1 MRTKMFTPKDI
12 ANMRW
17 FWSDYLKQ
25 KTGWLFLIF
34 LMIVLQGFVLQQFL
48 AITETGLR
56 VIFTQGD
63 LRDLLEVCA
72 LIFGIFAVRAATSYF
87 IPSLSARLA
96 GEAIFQMRSDLI
108 TRVLYF
114 DQKFFDGTHSTDL
127 ILRLVNQVQDL
138 GLFVGQAT
146 VNALR
151 DFVIIVIVSGY
162 LIYKS
167 PLLFCSALVALP
179 VIFLMMHFVSARI
192 KVIRRNFESVLGRY
206 MSNID
211 EMAGGMRTIKM
222 ARQEKL
228 EINRMV
234 DASSGIKSLFVKL
247 QQSEALMLPSIDL
260 SSAVVYMLV
269 VGGGGYMALSDQFD
283 IDGASIISF
292 LLGLVII
299 FDPARLLAQFF
310 AKLQASLILLDSIRS
325 LMLTEREVSD
335 RDDAKVFDAEDIE
348 IKIASGRFGYTPS
361 EALFNDL
368 NLTFKAG
375 QKTAIV
381 GATGS
386 GKTTVLSLITR
397 LYELSSGTVLFNG
410 DDIKDFTLRSVRD
423 KFSIVAQ
430 DVVIFD
436 KSIKDNIR
444 YADPDASDDAVLK
457 AAQLARID
465 DLMLSRGDASVGP
478 KGNLLSGGQKQR
490 IAIARAF
497 LKPAPV
503 LLLDEATS
511 ALDAITEESVNLAFQ
526 ELQHGKTTIVV
537 AHKLSGIQDA
547 DHIYVLDSGRVIEAG
562 THADLISE
570 NGLYAS
576 MCMVQSKP
584 KDSPQSS

>member
-1 MRTKMFTPKDI
+1 
-12 ANMRW
+12 
-17 FWSDYLKQ
+17 
-25 KTGWLFLIF
+25 
-34 LMIVLQGFVLQQFL
+34 
-48 AITETGLR
+48 
-56 VIFTQGD
+56 
-63 LRDLLEVCA
+63 
-72 LIFGIFAVRAATSYF
+72 
-87 IPSLSARLA
+87 
-96 GEAIFQMRSDLI
+96 
-108 TRVLYF
+108 
-114 DQKFFDGTHSTDL
+114 
-127 ILRLVNQVQDL
+127 
-138 GLFVGQAT
+138 
-146 VNALR
+146 
-151 DFVIIVIVSGY
+151 
-162 LIYKS
+162 
-167 PLLFCSALVALP
+167 
-179 VIFLMMHFVSARI
+179 
-192 KVIRRNFESVLGRY
+192 
-206 MSNID
+206 
-211 EMAGGMRTIKM
+211 
-222 ARQEKL
+222 
-228 EINRMV
+228 
-234 DASSGIKSLFVKL
+234 
-247 QQSEALMLPSIDL
+247 
-260 SSAVVYMLV
+260 MLV

-335 RDDAKVFDAEDIE
+335 RDDAKVFDAKDIE
-348 IKIASGRFGYTPS
+348 IEIAGGHFGYTATG
-361 EALFNDL
+361 ALFNEL

-397 LYELSSGTVLFNG
+397 LYELSSGKVLFNG
-410 DDIKDFTLRSVRD
+410 KDIKDFTLRSVRD
-423 KFSIVAQ
+423 KFSVVAQ

-444 YADPDASDDAVLK
+444 YADPDASDEAILK